1 MIQRDKIFAQLHA
14 NRDRFSEFAGSYQD
28 ESRKYREAIDRLS
41 AIPRDELNRRL
52 AGEQTPG
59 ALPTSEFELAP
70 NLCLDFEQRW
80 TNHQEAREW
89 ACAVLLDHPTFAI
102 DGSQIKHDPD
112 YSIPIAAVQ
121 VAWFENH
128 HTLDGRYTK
137 DVNLEV
143 LAPDDLIVQYDG
155 ETFISEQ
162 KVSLKRFE
170 LEVETIC
177 KLMEKLAKERAPD
190 GPLPLAFFDSSLV
203 ISFADR
209 LQGEMKEKHIEAMLR
224 LLRCSKET
232 GIPIVGYVDMSYARD
247 LTNML
252 AQCFALKESQ
262 KICDANLVDSRL
274 PHWGGRTPVF
284 ICARG
289 SADRKQKGVLE
300 SFAEFQRGIG
310 FVYLKTTRN
319 LPPARLEIP
328 LWVYQAGL
336 LDEVIDL
343 VRAEVVIGNGY
354 PYVIQTADAA
364 AVISARDRQMFY
376 EIFQRFAREQG
387 VVLQVSQKA
396 TCKNRRR

>member
-1 MIQRDKIFAQLHA
+1 MIQRDKIVAKLYA
-14 NRDRFSEFAGSYQD
+14 NRDRFSEFDGSFRD
-28 ESRKYREAIDRLS
+28 ETRKYREALAQLS
-41 AIPRDELNRRL
+41 TIPREELNRRL
-52 AGEQTPG
+52 TLEQTPG
-59 ALPTSEFELAP
+59 ALPTSEFDRAP
-70 NLCLDFEQRW
+70 NLCLEFEHRW
-80 TNHQEAREW
+80 TNHQEARAW
-89 ACAVLLDHPTFAI
+89 ANTVLLDHPTFAI
-102 DGSQIKHDPD
+102 DGSQIKHDPN

-137 DVNLEV
+137 DVKLEV

-155 ETFISEQ
+155 ESFISEQ

-170 LEVETIC
+170 LEVETMC
-177 KLMEKLAKERAPD
+177 ELMEKLAKERNARD
-190 GPLPLAFFDSSLV
+190 TLPLAFFDSSLV

-209 LQGEMKEKHIEAMLR
+209 LQGEMKEKHIGAMLH
-224 LLRCSKET
+224 LLRCSKQT

-252 AQCFALKESQ
+252 AQFFALKESQ
-262 KICDANLVDSRL
+262 KVCDAQLADSTL
-274 PHWGGRTPVF
+274 LHWGGRTPMF

-300 SFAEFQRGIG
+300 SFEEFQRGIG
-310 FVYLKTTRN
+310 FVYLKTTRD

-336 LDEVIDL
+336 LDQVIDL
-343 VRAEVVIGNGY
+343 VRAEVVVGNGY

-364 AVISARDRQMFY
+364 AVISVRDRQAFY
-376 EIFQRFAREQG
+376 EIFQRFARDHG
-387 VVLQVSQKA
+387 VALQVSQKA

>member
-1 MIQRDKIFAQLHA
+1 MIQRDKIVAQLHA
-14 NRDRFSEFAGSYQD
+14 NRDRFSEFDGSFRD
-28 ESRKYREAIDRLS
+28 EIRKYREAVDQLS
-41 AIPRDELNRRL
+41 AIPPDELNRRL
-52 AGEQTPG
+52 ADEQTPG
-59 ALPTSEFELAP
+59 ALPTPELERAP
-70 NLCLDFEQRW
+70 DLCLDFKHRW
-80 TNHQEAREW
+80 SNHQEAREW
-89 ACAVLLDHPTFAI
+89 ARAVLLNHPTFAI

-137 DVNLEV
+137 DVKLDV
-143 LAPDDLIVQYDG
+143 LAPDDLIVEYDG
-155 ETFISEQ
+155 ESFISEQ

-170 LEVETIC
+170 LEVETMCCLI
-177 KLMEKLAKERAPD
+177 EKLAKERDPN

-209 LQGEMKEKHIEAMLR
+209 LQGEMKVKHIEAMLR
-224 LLRCSKET
+224 LLRCSKQT

-252 AQCFALKESQ
+252 ARCFALKESQ
-262 KICDANLVDSRL
+262 RVCDANLVDPGL
-274 PHWGGRTPVF
+274 HHWGGRTPVF

-289 SADRKQKGVLE
+289 SADRKQKGVLD

-310 FVYLKTTRN
+310 FVYLKTTRD

-343 VRAEVVIGNGY
+343 VRAEVVVGNGY

-364 AVISARDRQMFY
+364 AVISARDRQAFY
-376 EIFQRFAREQG
+376 EIFQRFASEQG
-387 VVLQVSQKA
+387 VPLQVSQKA
-396 TCKNRRR
+396 TCKHRRR

>member
-1 MIQRDKIFAQLHA
+1 MILRDKIVDQLHA
-14 NRDRFSEFAGSYQD
+14 NRDRFREFDGSFRD
-28 ESRKYREAIDRLS
+28 EMRKYREAIDQLS
-41 AIPRDELNRRL
+41 ATTYDELNRRL
-52 AGEQTPG
+52 AGEKTPG
-59 ALPTSEFELAP
+59 ALPTSEFELAS
-70 NLCLDFEQRW
+70 NLCLEFEQRW
-80 TNHQEAREW
+80 GNHQEAREW
-89 ACAVLLDHPTFAI
+89 ACSVLLDHPTLAI

-128 HTLDGRYTK
+128 HTLEGRYTK
-137 DVNLEV
+137 DVKLAV
-143 LAPDDLIVQYDG
+143 LAPEDLMVEFDG
-155 ETFISEQ
+155 EVFISEQ

-170 LEVETIC
+170 LEVETMC
-177 KLMEKLAKERAPD
+177 ELMENLAKERAPNS
-190 GPLPLAFFDSSLV
+190 PLPLAFFDSSLV

-209 LQGEMKEKHIEAMLR
+209 LQGEMKDKHIGAMLR
-224 LLRCSKET
+224 LLRCSKRT

-252 AQCFALKESQ
+252 AHCFALKESQ
-262 KICDANLVDSRL
+262 KVCDAQLVDPSL
-274 PHWGGRTPVF
+274 LHWGRRTPVF

-300 SFAEFQRGIG
+300 SFEEFQREIG
-310 FVYLKTTRN
+310 FIYLKTTRN

-328 LWVYQAGL
+328 LWVFQAGL

-343 VRAEVVIGNGY
+343 VRAEVVVGNGY

-364 AVISARDRQMFY
+364 AVISARDRQAFY
-376 EIFQRFAREQG
+376 EIFQHFARENG
-387 VVLQVSQKA
+387 VTLQVSQKA